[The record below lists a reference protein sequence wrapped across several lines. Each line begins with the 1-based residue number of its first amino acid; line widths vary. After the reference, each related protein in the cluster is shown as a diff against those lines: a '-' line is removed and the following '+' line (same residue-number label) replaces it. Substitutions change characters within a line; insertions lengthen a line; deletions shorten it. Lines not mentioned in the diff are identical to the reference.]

1 MNTKKKAYQSVSEVQ
16 RAWDRAVTARAAKPT
31 VPLSF
36 VPTRP
41 APLYSLMRDDT
52 LRNTS
57 VDWRAH
63 PEILTKSRNLMV
75 DALRQ
80 LNISNESVLSAMAK
94 VPRHVFVDEA
104 FYLRAYDD
112 DALPIGH
119 GQTISHPSTVARM
132 VSLMYGAG
140 ELSRVLEIGTGCGY
154 QAAVLAHCAA
164 EVYSIERIAP
174 LYDLAAVNLYRVQS
188 ILPTL
193 PQIRFGDGM
202 LGWLEA
208 APFDAIIVAAAGLKL
223 PQTMLEQLRIGG
235 ILVAP
240 VYLQANDVEQHL
252 VRITRIGAQ
261 EWQREVIDVA
271 RFVPLLGGV
280 ETRG

>member
-1 MNTKKKAYQSVSEVQ
+1 MSTKKKAYQSVSEVQ

-140 ELSRVLEIGTGCGY
+140 ELNRVLEIGTGCGY

>member
-1 MNTKKKAYQSVSEVQ
+1 MSTKKKVYQSVSEVQ

-140 ELSRVLEIGTGCGY
+140 ELSQVLEIGTGCGY

>member
-1 MNTKKKAYQSVSEVQ
+1 
-16 RAWDRAVTARAAKPT
+16 
-31 VPLSF
+31 
-36 VPTRP
+36 
-41 APLYSLMRDDT
+41 
-52 LRNTS
+52 
-57 VDWRAH
+57 
-63 PEILTKSRNLMV
+63 
-75 DALRQ
+75 

-94 VPRHVFVDEA
+94 VPRHVFVDDA

-140 ELSRVLEIGTGCGY
+140 GLNRVLEIGTGCGY

-208 APFDAIIVAAAGLKL
+208 APFDAIIIAAAGLKL

>member
-1 MNTKKKAYQSVSEVQ
+1 MSTKKKVYQSVSEVQ

-94 VPRHVFVDEA
+94 VPRHVFFFFA

-240 VYLQANDVEQHL
+240 VYLQASDVEQHF

>member
-1 MNTKKKAYQSVSEVQ
+1 MSTKKKAYQSVSEVQ
-16 RAWDRAVTARAAKPT
+16 RAWDRAATARAAKPT

-63 PEILTKSRNLMV
+63 PEILTKSRNLMI

-94 VPRHVFVDEA
+94 VPRHIFVDEA

-140 ELSRVLEIGTGCGY
+140 ELNRVLEIGTGCGY

>member
-1 MNTKKKAYQSVSEVQ
+1 MSTKKKAYQSVSEVQ
-16 RAWDRAVTARAAKPT
+16 RAWDRAATARAGKPT

-63 PEILTKSRNLMV
+63 PEILTKSRNLMI

-94 VPRHVFVDEA
+94 VPRHVFVDDA

-208 APFDAIIVAAAGLKL
+208 APFDAIIIAAAGLKL

>member
-1 MNTKKKAYQSVSEVQ
+1 MSTKKKVYQSVSEVQ

-63 PEILTKSRNLMV
+63 PEILTKSRNLLI

>member
-1 MNTKKKAYQSVSEVQ
+1 M
-16 RAWDRAVTARAAKPT
+16 
-31 VPLSF
+31 
-36 VPTRP
+36 
-41 APLYSLMRDDT
+41 YSLMRDDT

-63 PEILTKSRNLMV
+63 PEILTKSRNLMI

-119 GQTISHPSTVARM
+119 GQTISHPSTVARI

-140 ELSRVLEIGTGCGY
+140 ELNRVLEIGTGCGY
-154 QAAVLAHCAA
+154 QAAVLAHWAA
-164 EVYSIERIAP
+164 VVYSIERIAP